1 MKDTQANNV
10 LPVVAIAGRPNVGK
24 STLFNRL
31 LHKRRAITDPTPGVT
46 RDPVAVDTK
55 ILGKRIRLVDTG
67 GFKLDR
73 ESDTAEGELE
83 RVVVERTLETLKN
96 ASLIILLFEAGELR
110 GEDEEFI
117 GLLRPY
123 RDKLIAAVNKT
134 EGGRREAE
142 SWNLLSF
149 GFETVLMISA
159 EHGDNILELE
169 EAIAGR
175 LCTGGTVEDETETV
189 DPETGQSGIESSDG
203 EGSGA
208 RGPNT
213 GGLTAREPMPASV
226 RETLFADNV
235 IRVAILGKPN
245 TGKSTL
251 SNRLTSSTASI
262 VSDIPGTTR
271 DVVEGSFSW
280 KKRNFRVMDTAG
292 IRRKSKVSE
301 NIEYYSV
308 NRAIKSIDEADIV
321 FLIID
326 AQDGLTD
333 QDKKIAALAHDK
345 GRGLILVL
353 NKWDTMPT
361 VKNTFEA
368 VRDRIHFF
376 FGQMEY
382 APIIPVSALEG
393 SGIAELLNIGIRMYD
408 QLTRQTETSVLNKAL
423 EKWLTETPPPSG
435 PQTRFKIRYAVQT
448 SANPV
453 RFVFFASRAHAAS
466 EAYIAYLRNRIR
478 RDLGFSLIP
487 VFIELRAS
495 SGPEK
500 KNSGSGKKTRSH
512 SIEQKK
518 TGSTAHSGGHTPEL
532 RKPASEK
539 PASCKPGSRKPASR
553 KPASHKPGSRKPRR
567 G

>member
-1 MKDTQANNV
+1 MSDSQGKIA

-46 RDPVAVDTK
+46 RDPVAVDTA
-55 ILGKRIRLVDTG
+55 ILGKRLRLVDTG

-83 RVVVERTLETLKN
+83 RVVVERTLETLEA
-96 ASLIILLFEAGELR
+96 ASLIILLFEAGELK

-123 RDKLIAAVNKT
+123 RSKLIAAVNKT

-149 GFETVLMISA
+149 GFESVLMISA
-159 EHGDNILELE
+159 EHGDNIRELE
-169 EAIAGR
+169 ECIAGR
-175 LCTGGTVEDETETV
+175 LSAAKAADTEKADSEASEPEAKEKRNEEWNAGHALAGEDPPSET
-189 DPETGQSGIESSDG
+189 
-203 EGSGA
+203 A
-208 RGPNT
+208 
-213 GGLTAREPMPASV
+213 
-226 RETLFADNV
+226 
-235 IRVAILGKPN
+235 IRIAILGKPN

-271 DVVEGSFSW
+271 DVVEGSFTW
-280 KKRNFRVMDTAG
+280 KKRNFRVLDTAG
-292 IRRKSKVSE
+292 IRRKSKVNE

-326 AQDGLTD
+326 AQEGLTD

-353 NKWDTMPT
+353 NKWDTMPGT
-361 VKNTFEA
+361 RDSRVKNVFEA
-368 VRDRIHFF
+368 VRDRIHFL

-382 APIIPVSALEG
+382 APIIALCALDGE
-393 SGIAELLNIGIRMYD
+393 GIALLLNTSLRMYD
-408 QLTRQTETSVLNKAL
+408 QLKRQVKTAELNQAL
-423 EKWLTETPPPSG
+423 EKWLAESPPPSG
-435 PQTRFKIRYAVQT
+435 PKTRFKIRYAVQT
-448 SANPV
+448 KANPV
-453 RFVFFASRAHAAS
+453 QFAFFASRPHAVGES
-466 EAYIAYLRNRIR
+466 YIAYLRNRIR

-487 VFIELRAS
+487 ITVEI
-495 SGPEK
+495 
-500 KNSGSGKKTRSH
+500 
-512 SIEQKK
+512 
-518 TGSTAHSGGHTPEL
+518 
-532 RKPASEK
+532 
-539 PASCKPGSRKPASR
+539 
-553 KPASHKPGSRKPRR
+553 RR
-567 G
+567 